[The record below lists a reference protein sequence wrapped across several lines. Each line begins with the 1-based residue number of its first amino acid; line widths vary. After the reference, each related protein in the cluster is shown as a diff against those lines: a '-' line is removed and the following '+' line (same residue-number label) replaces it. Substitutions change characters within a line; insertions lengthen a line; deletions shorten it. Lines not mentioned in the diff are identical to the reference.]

1 MEKIYYID
9 SENVGDSWIELLDEL
24 TQLDSRLIVFYT
36 KHSPRMT
43 YQ

>member
-24 TQLDSRLIVFYT
+24 TQLDSRLIVFL
-36 KHSPRMT
+36 HQAFAPA
-43 YQ
+43 